1 MHIHRLEKIWIVVGI
16 AMLGVFL
23 VVVGVGAFAMGMQPP
38 GSHHDH
44 AHHTGAIDPEKVDE
58 TPPFDNPRLEQ
69 VGEKEYNAYMVGY
82 AFGFSPDKM
91 EIPVG
96 STVHF
101 QITSSDVVH
110 GFQIPGTNVNMMVVP
125 GEVNYLSHTFTKPGE
140 YLILCNEY
148 CGIGHEYMATTII
161 VS

>member
-1 MHIHRLEKIWIVVGI
+1 MHIHRLEKIWLLIGI
-16 AMLGVFL
+16 AMLVVFL
-23 VVVGVGAFAMGMQPP
+23 GVIGVAAFVMGMQPP
-38 GSHHDH
+38 GSHQHHH
-44 AHHTGAIDPEKVDE
+44 AVSIDPEKVSE
-58 TPPFDNPRLEQ
+58 TVPFDHPGLEQ
-69 VGEKEYNAYMVGY
+69 IGDQEYNAYMVGY
-82 AFGFSPDKM
+82 AFGFTPEKM
-91 EIPVG
+91 EIPAG

-125 GEVNYLSHTFTKPGE
+125 GEVNYLSYTFTKPGE

-148 CGIGHEYMATTII
+148 CGIGHEYMSTTII